1 MTRTT
6 PSRQLPHWNLFLLIA
21 VEVCGRSMTISMS
34 IAAALMILRVVQQ
47 YRIQNVAAATPFTA
61 TCQFSVINLIKIH
74 PILTMESKDL
84 IWVMLMPTGPTS
96 IAEPIIEKKNYRK
109 KQLKSSL
116 KK

>member
-1 MTRTT
+1 
-6 PSRQLPHWNLFLLIA
+6 
-21 VEVCGRSMTISMS
+21 
-34 IAAALMILRVVQQ
+34 MILRVVQQ

-109 KQLKSSL
+109 KTIEIKFEEVNGISRRRNWWKIS
-116 KK
+116 